1 MYVFILLIHDWI
13 CTVTDMITLTKT
25 TLTKDPFSFFYLKH
39 DQLPFQVLGWP
50 FFFSQPNF
58 CHTKVQQATFGG
70 IGLVT
75 ETAHVEDD
83 ARRAAGFAL
92 GVEQQVAKQLEEAK
106 RQAHEEVRLIFFRG
120 GLGGFIH
127 MCQGLIWGRWSST
140 FYQGIQKKGM

>member
-1 MYVFILLIHDWI
+1 M
-13 CTVTDMITLTKT
+13 TG
-25 TLTKDPFSFFYLKH
+25 
-39 DQLPFQVLGWP
+39 FQVLGWP
-50 FFFSQPNF
+50 YFSQPNF

-127 MCQGLIWGRWSST
+127 MCQGLNAFFWGDGHPPFTRES
-140 FYQGIQKKGM
+140 KKRVCKPVLLDALPQETNGGFRPQHMY

>member
-1 MYVFILLIHDWI
+1 M
-13 CTVTDMITLTKT
+13 
-25 TLTKDPFSFFYLKH
+25 FS
-39 DQLPFQVLGWP
+39 FQVLGWP
-50 FFFSQPNF
+50 YFSQPNC

-106 RQAHEEVRLIFFRG
+106 RQAHEEVRMIFFG
-120 GLGGFIH
+120 GGRRFFH
-127 MCQGLIWGRWSST
+127 MCQGRST
-140 FYQGIQKKGM
+140 PCVGEMVIHLYQGIQKRGM

>member
-1 MYVFILLIHDWI
+1 M
-13 CTVTDMITLTKT
+13 
-25 TLTKDPFSFFYLKH
+25 FS
-39 DQLPFQVLGWP
+39 FQVLGWP
-50 FFFSQPNF
+50 YFSQPNC

-106 RQAHEEVRLIFFRG
+106 RQAHEEVRRIFLGG
-120 GLGGFIH
+120 GLGGFFH
-127 MCQGLIWGRWSST
+127 MCQGRST
-140 FYQGIQKKGM
+140 PFFGGMVIHLLPGNPKKGIRSLCVLIKCVGYSWHTSGGGTSGIFISNSTTR